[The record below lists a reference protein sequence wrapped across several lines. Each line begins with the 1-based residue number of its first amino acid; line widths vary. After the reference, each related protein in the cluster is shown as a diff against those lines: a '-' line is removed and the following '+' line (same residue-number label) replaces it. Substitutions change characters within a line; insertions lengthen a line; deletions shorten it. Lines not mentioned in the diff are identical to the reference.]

1 MMKKLDRIWG
11 YLDNDNRKAPF
22 YFDTDTFELIV
33 FPLPETCGYEDL
45 NLWGKHARQ
54 FANVKNHKWIG
65 TCTLHGIT
73 AERYTVIFKASED
86 FSLYHNTGIYQVHWL
101 FYCPEEYDIQKIDG
115 FNVTGEV
122 INAFYSPT
130 RALGH
135 EVKFNDKGGLESVAV
150 ECRNP
155 VESDAGSFCL
165 EYDEAEKVSSD
176 TDDFAATH
184 KTLKVGIKLN
194 AYASYTVPSES
205 PLRSTSDMDFEYENP
220 ASLSAVIENYR
231 YVRNFFMYVC
241 YRSDIVFDDTLVYWV
256 ADDGRRNYDGRL
268 VWRPGAQP
276 ADDLS
281 EDEKKKQKECIIRY
295 ELLKQHTAEI
305 FSIVGDEFFSY
316 DHLVPNIRRR
326 HSYPV
331 SRFITILTAFER
343 EYRNIHGQD
352 SLRHDKYKDFKK
364 KIEEELNRQCEQ
376 YHGDE
381 RRWFKNFIKVI
392 AKSDD
397 SYKSRFKKAL
407 EDNMDV
413 MGIFLDYSYNKED
426 GSPEAISSRVGQMR
440 NDFAHN
446 NLDMEILPINLADI
460 DIVEVL
466 LYCMRLREIGL
477 SVLESQKA
485 INDLFG
491 KNFALGEPNSIE
503 KHTQG

>member
-11 YLDNDNRKAPF
+11 YLDTDNRKAPF

-33 FPLPETCGYEDL
+33 FSPPETCGHEDL
-45 NLWGKHARQ
+45 YLWGKHARQ
-54 FANVKNHKWIG
+54 FANVKEHKWIG
-65 TCTLHGIT
+65 ACALHGST
-73 AERYTVIFKASED
+73 AEGYTVIFKASED
-86 FSLYHNTGIYQVHWL
+86 FSLYHNTKIYQIHWL
-101 FYCPEEYDIQKIDG
+101 FYCPGEYDIQKIDG

-165 EYDEAEKVSSD
+165 EYDEAENTSSD
-176 TDDFAATH
+176 TDDSTVAH

-220 ASLSAVIENYR
+220 VSLSAVIENYR

-241 YRSDIVFDDTLVYWV
+241 YRSDIMLDDTLVYWV
-256 ADDGRRNYDGRL
+256 NDDGRRNYDGRL
-268 VWRPGAQP
+268 VWRPGVHP
-276 ADDLS
+276 TDDLS

-295 ELLKQHTAEI
+295 ELLKEHTAEI
-305 FSIVGDEFFSY
+305 FSIVGNESFSY

-343 EYRNIHGQD
+343 EYRNIYGRD
-352 SLRHDKYKDFKK
+352 SLRREAYKEFKQRVL
-364 KIEEELNRQCEQ
+364 EELNKMREPL
-376 YHGDE
+376 HGKE
-381 RRWFKNFIKVI
+381 REWMQSFIKGV
-392 AKSDD
+392 SNGDD
-397 SYKSRFKKAL
+397 SYSSRFKKAL
-407 EDNMDV
+407 EENMDV
-413 MGIFLDYSYNKED
+413 MEIFLDYSYNKED
-426 GSPEAISSRVGQMR
+426 GSTEAIAARVGHMR
-440 NDFAHN
+440 NDLAHN

-477 SVLESQKA
+477 SVWETQKA

-503 KHTQG
+503 RHTQG

>member
-1 MMKKLDRIWG
+1 M
-11 YLDNDNRKAPF
+11 
-22 YFDTDTFELIV
+22 
-33 FPLPETCGYEDL
+33 
-45 NLWGKHARQ
+45 
-54 FANVKNHKWIG
+54 IG
-65 TCTLHGIT
+65 ACALHGST
-73 AERYTVIFKASED
+73 AEGYTVIFKASED
-86 FSLYHNTGIYQVHWL
+86 FSLYHNTRIYHVHWL
-101 FYCPEEYDIQKIDG
+101 FYCPGEYDVQKIDG

-135 EVKFNDKGGLESVAV
+135 EVKFNDRGGLESVAV

-165 EYDEAEKVSSD
+165 EYDDAENVSSD
-176 TDDFAATH
+176 TDDSTATH
-184 KTLKVGIKLN
+184 KTLNVEIKLN

-205 PLRSTSDMDFEYENP
+205 PLRSTSDMNFEYESP
-220 ASLSAVIENYR
+220 ASLSAVIENYC
-231 YVRNFFMYVC
+231 YARNFFMYVC

-256 ADDGRRNYDGRL
+256 SDDGRRNYDGRL
-268 VWRPGAQP
+268 VWWPGVQP

-281 EDEKKKQKECIIRY
+281 EDEKKKQKACIISY
-295 ELLKQHTAEI
+295 ELLKEHTAEI
-305 FSIVGDEFFSY
+305 FSIVGNESFSY

-331 SRFITILTAFER
+331 SRFTTILTAFER
-343 EYRNIHGQD
+343 EYRNIYGRD
-352 SLRHDKYKDFKK
+352 SLRHEEYKEFKQK
-364 KIEEELNRQCEQ
+364 VLDELHKMREPL
-376 YHGDE
+376 HGKE
-381 RRWFKNFIKVI
+381 REWMQSYIKGI
-392 AKSDD
+392 SNSDD
-397 SYKSRFKKAL
+397 SYSSRFRKAL

-426 GSPEAISSRVGQMR
+426 GSTEAIATRVGRMR

-466 LYCMRLREIGL
+466 LYCMRLRKIGL
-477 SVLESQKA
+477 SVWETQKA